1 MVMQKRCTSSEWQ
14 VGQAATIYYQGN
26 WEWTFKWKNKSK
38 LTSPEQHS
46 GGDAISIRN
55 DVMEILLVSFE
66 ARVQYQISQTQSV
79 I

>member
-1 MVMQKRCTSSEWQ
+1 MVMQKRCSSSEWQ

-26 WEWTFKWKNKSK
+26 REWTFKWKNKSK
-38 LTSPEQHS
+38 VKSPEQHS

-55 DVMEILLVSFE
+55 DVMEIFLVSVE
-66 ARVQYQISQTQSV
+66 ARAQNRISQTQSG